1 MFNDNT
7 DPMLDTNMVD
17 RLEQKVHMM
26 EELGIDDP
34 ITFSSRTL
42 IQATFPH
49 SKKHADEVGTLVLH
63 NGNLTITMY
72 SRNGLPYGH
81 YPRLIMCWLTKEA
94 IRRNAVLPID
104 QARVIPLGNSLNQ
117 FFAELGISHGK
128 YTTGRTKRIAGPQVK
143 AIRDHLNRLVNT
155 IISIDYVANHGDIY
169 HEALTECY
177 MENTPIASKTHYW
190 WSDKHKGIQSDTK
203 SYIELSEDFF
213 RELVDGAVPLDTV
226 HLAQLKKYPLAIDL
240 YCWATYRISYQKHD
254 TYVTWEQLKAQ
265 LGTGYP
271 TTAQGLRDFKKK
283 VKKAI
288 SQVKKAW
295 PEAGIELWTGG
306 VKLVGHTPAVMK
318 KDIPIN
324 PDLPPQ
330 F

>member
-1 MFNDNT
+1 MINT
-7 DPMLDTNMVD
+7 V
-17 RLEQKVHMM
+17 V
-26 EELGIDDP
+26 
-34 ITFSSRTL
+34 
-42 IQATFPH
+42 ATEAFYWWEAH
-49 SKKHADEVGTLVLH
+49 DE
-63 NGNLTITMY
+63 
-72 SRNGLPYGH
+72 LPY
-81 YPRLIMCWLTKEA
+81 A
-94 IRRNAVLPID
+94 
-104 QARVIPLGNSLNQ
+104 
-117 FFAELGISHGK
+117 
-128 YTTGRTKRIAGPQVK
+128 
-143 AIRDHLNRLVNT
+143 
-155 IISIDYVANHGDIY
+155 YV
-169 HEALTECY
+169 
-177 MENTPIASKTHYW
+177 
-190 WSDKHKGIQSDTK
+190 
-203 SYIELSEDFF
+203 ELSTEFF
-213 RELVDGAVPLDTV
+213 RELIDGAVPLDTT

-240 YCWATYRISYQKHD
+240 YCWATYRISYQQHD
-254 TYVTWEQLKAQ
+254 THLTWQQLKAQ

>member
-34 ITFSSRTL
+34 ITFSSRAL

-104 QARVIPLGNSLNQ
+104 QARVIPLGDSLNQ

-128 YTTGRTKRIAGPQVK
+128 YVSGQTKRVDGRQIK
-143 AIRDHLNRLVNT
+143 AIQEHLHRLFNT
-155 IISIDYVANHGDIY
+155 VISIDQTRKVDTRNGKATVQSMINTVVAT
-169 HEALTECY
+169 EAF
-177 MENTPIASKTHYW
+177 YW
-190 WSDKHKGIQSDTK
+190 WEAHDELP
-203 SYIELSEDFF
+203 YAYVELSVEFF
-213 RELVDGAVPLDTV
+213 RELIDGAVPLDTV
-226 HLAQLKKYPLAIDL
+226 HLAHLKRYPLAIDL
-240 YCWATYRISYQKHD
+240 YCWATYRISYQQHD
-254 TYVTWEQLKAQ
+254 THLTWQQLKAQ

-271 TTAQGLRDFKKK
+271 NTPQGMRNFKKK
-283 VKKAI
+283 AKKAI
-288 SQVKKAW
+288 EQVKKAW
-295 PEAGIELWTGG
+295 PEAGIELWDNG

>member
-1 MFNDNT
+1 
-7 DPMLDTNMVD
+7 MVD

-104 QARVIPLGNSLNQ
+104 QARVIPLGDSLNQ
-117 FFAELGISHGK
+117 FFAELGISHGT
-128 YTTGRTKRIAGPQVK
+128 YTSGRTKRVDGRQIK
-143 AIRDHLNRLVNT
+143 AIQEHLHRLFNT
-155 IISIDYVANHGDIY
+155 VISIDQTRKVDTRNGKATVQSMINTVVAT
-169 HEALTECY
+169 EAF
-177 MENTPIASKTHYW
+177 YW
-190 WSDKHKGIQSDTK
+190 WEAHDELP
-203 SYIELSEDFF
+203 YAYVELSTEFF
-213 RELVDGAVPLDTV
+213 RELIDGAVPLDTT

-240 YCWATYRISYQKHD
+240 YCWATYRISYQQHD
-254 TYVTWEQLKAQ
+254 THLTWQQLQ
-265 LGTGYP
+265 SP
-271 TTAQGLRDFKKK
+271 TRHRIPQ
-283 VKKAI
+283 
-288 SQVKKAW
+288 
-295 PEAGIELWTGG
+295 
-306 VKLVGHTPAVMK
+306 HTPRHAK
-318 KDIPIN
+318 FQKESQKSHRTSEKSLAGSRN
-324 PDLPPQ
+324 
-330 F
+330 